1 VSSRWNRLV
10 QQHGPSVFGVAWR
23 ILGQAADAEDVVQ
36 EVFLEAHQL
45 KRKPSDNGWGGLLY
59 RMATFRALDRLRQ
72 RKATVPLEQA
82 EPSRASA
89 GPEAEAIGHE
99 LEERLRQAV
108 TMLPDR
114 EAGVFCL
121 RYFEHLN
128 NTEIGEALGISGGA
142 VRVALHKARG
152 KLQSL
157 LADLDPGE
165 HHVA

>member
-1 VSSRWNRLV
+1 MSSRWNRLV
-10 QQHGPSVFGVAWR
+10 QHGPLVFGTAWR

-45 KRKPSDNGWGGLLY
+45 QRESSDDGWGGLLY

-82 EPSRASA
+82 ESSRADA

-99 LEERLRQAV
+99 LAERLRQAI
-108 TMLPDR
+108 TMLSDR

-121 RYFEHLN
+121 RYFEHLS
-128 NTEIGEALGISGGA
+128 NTEIGGTLGISDGA
-142 VRVALHKARG
+142 VRVALHKARA

-157 LADLDPGE
+157 LADRDPGE

>member
-1 VSSRWNRLV
+1 MTSRWNRLV
-10 QQHGPSVFGVAWR
+10 QQHGPLVFGVAWR

-36 EVFLEAHQL
+36 DVFLEAHQL

-72 RKATVPLEQA
+72 RKETVPLDQA

-89 GPEAEAIGHE
+89 GPETEAIGHE
-99 LEERLRQAV
+99 LEVRLRQAM
-108 TMLPDR
+108 TMLSDR

-121 RYFEHLN
+121 RYFEHLSSK
-128 NTEIGEALGISGGA
+128 EIGEALGISDGA
-142 VRVALHKARG
+142 VRVALHKARA